1 MRISDWSSTCAL
13 PISLHL
19 DSRDRDVEAEIERLP
34 REIVAG
40 GEAMDHAGE
49 ALPVHLLAE
58 QCQRVGFGIA
68 RVDDDRQAG
77 PLRRVDVAAETV
89 LLPHAV
95 ALVVIIIEPGLD
107 DRSEEHT
114 SELQSLMRRS
124 YAVF

>member
-1 MRISDWSSTCAL
+1 
-13 PISLHL
+13 
-19 DSRDRDVEAEIERLP
+19 
-34 REIVAG
+34 
-40 GEAMDHAGE
+40 MDHAGE

-95 ALVVIIIEPGLD
+95 ALVVIIIEPGLAD
-107 DRSEEHT
+107 PDYARVHGTFDQLRGIERKSVVWGKGV
-114 SELQSLMRRS
+114 SVRLASGGRR
-124 YAVF
+124 YIKKKT